1 MPIPTISSLVK
12 GFLSSRGALALTGVL
27 LCSSAEGHSW
37 YPKDCCDDAD
47 CAPVE
52 RISQFVRG
60 TDPSRA
66 HPIPLENIVGRDVD
80 ALRRGADDEGTWRL
94 SPCFRAEFI

>member
-12 GFLSSRGALALTGVL
+12 GFLSSRTALALAGVL

-47 CAPVE
+47 CAP
-52 RISQFVRG
+52 
-60 TDPSRA
+60 
-66 HPIPLENIVGRDVD
+66 
-80 ALRRGADDEGTWRL
+80 ALSAFLSSFPRGADLPNFSSRRGTERR
-94 SPCFRAEFI
+94 S